1 MELVRSFTRMYTS
14 RLVYG
19 LAIVALLGAGV
30 YGQLSR
36 GLSGNEEFL
45 PEAMPEAATFKSLQT
60 SGGATL
66 YLVRDAAGT
75 ELGYITA
82 SEGPGYGGPLKVLV
96 NWTPDGIITGVKVP
110 DHHED
115 LPWWNVLIKQDFFGQ
130 YVGRSYSE
138 PLQLFEDI
146 DATTG
151 STVSCNGVAVGVRN
165 GRLVM
170 AQYLGQPYTGPSD
183 PIIIGRPEL
192 TVALGLLAVVLA
204 RTLPGLRRRA
214 WPRVITLIYGFVVLG
229 VWLAIPLSLTN
240 IASWLVGY
248 APHLQTFF
256 VMYII
261 VFGVIGLALIF
272 GKNFYCFWLCPYVA
286 VQELLY
292 AIFRIRIQP
301 AGKWFKILRNARY
314 ILLFIALFL
323 VLALRNPS
331 VSVFEPWNVLFSL
344 KGTTDQ
350 WVLMFF
356 ALGVAIFIYDF
367 WCHYLCPVG
376 AVMDVIL
383 KGRRGVIGLWQ
394 KGKNKARHIM
404 PPTTS

>member
-1 MELVRSFTRMYTS
+1 MEPIASFSRKHTS
-14 RLVYG
+14 RLIYG

-30 YGQLSR
+30 YGQLSH

-45 PEAMPEAATFKSLQT
+45 SGAMPEAATFKSLQT

-66 YLVRDAAGT
+66 YLARDTAGT
-75 ELGYITA
+75 EMGYITA

-96 NWTPDGIITGVKVP
+96 NWTPDGIITAVTVP

-130 YVGRSYSE
+130 YVGRSFSE
-138 PLQLFEDI
+138 PLQLFNDI
-146 DATTG
+146 DASTG
-151 STVSCNGVAVGVRN
+151 STVSCNGVAVGVRS

-170 AQYLGQPYTGPSD
+170 AQYLGQPYNGPAD

-192 TVALGLLAVVLA
+192 TVAIGLLAVVLA
-204 RTLPGLRRRA
+204 RIIPGLRRRA

-229 VWLAIPLSLTN
+229 IWLAIPLSLTN

-261 VFGVIGLALIF
+261 VFGVIGLAVIF

-292 AIFRIRIQP
+292 AIFRIRVQP
-301 AGKWFKILRNARY
+301 DGKWFKILRNARY

-323 VLALRNPS
+323 VLALKNPS

-356 ALGVAIFIYDF
+356 SLGVAIFIYDF

-394 KGKNKARHIM
+394 KSNNKTRGIM